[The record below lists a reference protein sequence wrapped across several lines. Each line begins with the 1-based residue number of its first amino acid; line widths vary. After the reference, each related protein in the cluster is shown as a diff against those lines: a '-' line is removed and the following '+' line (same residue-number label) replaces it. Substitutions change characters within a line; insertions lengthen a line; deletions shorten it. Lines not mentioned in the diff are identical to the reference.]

1 MKKVSLKLIIFLIIF
16 QWNGDNTSFG
26 KNKIETHNVMKLKR
40 YGWEIVEKQSLIE
53 SRPGL
58 RPYQYMKRKVQVV
71 KFKLYKNTNLIFCI
85 LEYDSQLDTI
95 REACDRLSE
104 NIKKKLA
111 E

>member
-1 MKKVSLKLIIFLIIF
+1 MF
-16 QWNGDNTSFG
+16 QWSESNFSFG
-26 KNKIETHNVMKLKR
+26 ENKIETDSVLKLKR
-40 YGWEIVEKQSLIE
+40 QGWEVVEKKSWIE

-85 LEYDSQLDTI
+85 VEYDSQLDTI